1 VQEVIKLYWELRA
14 TAEKNGDE
22 IAQEFSVNHHEEP
35 ASFFAM
41 AFNNITMT
49 LELLDYYHR
58 LWGNITSTTCS
69 SIEEAKAQNG
79 ERVIM
84 LQKMSFIEV
93 MSSFEYSAK
102 KIVLS
107 NPSKFGSFSG
117 RVYLSK
123 IMQKSLKIGL
133 IDQAALELWD
143 GAIRLRNSL
152 VHNNGISEETASYTY
167 PEVTVNVNNNTM
179 TQGNLRQ
186 FGLLSKWLLDESKT
200 WVSDANK

>member
-1 VQEVIKLYWELRA
+1 MQEVIELYWELRRA
-14 TAEKNGDE
+14 AEKNGDE

-35 ASFFAM
+35 ASFFGM

-49 LELLDYYHR
+49 LELLDYYNR
-58 LWGNITSTTCS
+58 LWSGLTLTTRS
-69 SIEEAKAQNG
+69 SVEEARAQNG

-107 NPSKFGSFSG
+107 NPAKFDSFSG
-117 RVYLSK
+117 RIYLSR
-123 IMQKSLKIGL
+123 IMERSVQKGL
-133 IDQAALELWD
+133 INQATLDLWN
-143 GAIRLRNSL
+143 GAIKLRNSL
-152 VHNNGISEETASYTY
+152 VHNNGISEESASYTY
-167 PEVTVNVNNNTM
+167 PEVTINVNENTM

-186 FGLLSKWLLDESKT
+186 FGFLSKWLLSESKS
-200 WVSDANK
+200 WISDANK